1 MCTGSEGSAVVP
13 LEMLNAAYK
22 ASSPGLLIA
31 DVRYKGGMYVELT
44 QTNQHVEYIYVD
56 TIATENYEA
65 FCGMTYD
72 APARSNPSTELVIK
86 PGTCGAVPGQQKTR
100 QCLWI
105 TRPVAAYAVADDVA
119 AQRIVSDVHNTMRLA
134 PELHISLSL
143 MQGAVGGCLQ
153 LYHGKYSVA
162 LGGCICLC

>member
-1 MCTGSEGSAVVP
+1 MRRTLNCQGYCVDTWLNIRLTCTGSEGSAVVP

-65 FCGMTYD
+65 FCGMAYD
-72 APARSNPSTELVIK
+72 APARSDPSTELVIK
-86 PGTCGAVPGQQKTR
+86 PGTCGAVPGQQM
-100 QCLWI
+100 L
-105 TRPVAAYAVADDVA
+105 
-119 AQRIVSDVHNTMRLA
+119 SDVHA
-134 PELHISLSL
+134 VDSEAEDISENAYMSRN
-143 MQGAVGGCLQ
+143 
-153 LYHGKYSVA
+153 
-162 LGGCICLC
+162 